1 MGRSYEIKEGRKVII
16 PTKKQVESMERK
28 QAAENTLIDALGRT
42 GMVNTVS
49 DIKMIEAYIK
59 TLGLSQKQQKEIL
72 ENARATDE
80 FIQLNVLRILKAL
93 RDGDTKNEMEDKKF
107 KFSLDN
113 LIKKWANSEVE
124 LMASYD
130 KNGKFLGYDT
140 QANSGIVYM
149 TTGAGQLVGGTT
161 IHTHPVL
168 KGEFFGGNF
177 SIGDWQ
183 GFRDTGER
191 RMVVTS
197 KEGTY
202 ILEKS
207 KPLKL
212 TNSDITKSYVRTLV
226 RINLSQKG
234 IKDDKTTKF
243 GCSKSELALWRDKH
257 HGAKEIAA
265 IAGVKF
271 TFIPNKGFEGLDK

>member
-28 QAAENTLIDALGRT
+28 QATANTLIDALGRT

-49 DIKMIEAYIK
+49 DIEMIEGYIK

-107 KFSLDN
+107 KFSLDS

-124 LMASYD
+124 LMAAYD

-140 QANSGIVYM
+140 QGNSGIVHM
-149 TTGAGQLVGGTT
+149 TTGAGQLVGGTS

-168 KGEFFGGNF
+168 KGEFLGGHF
-177 SIGDWQ
+177 SVGDWR
-183 GFRDTGER
+183 GFRDSGER

-212 TNSDITKSYVRTLV
+212 TNSDINKSYVRTTV
-226 RINLSQKG
+226 RTVLSKQA
-234 IKDDKTTKF
+234 IKDDKMTKF
-243 GCSKSELALWRDKH
+243 GCPKSDLAVWRDKH
-257 HGAKEIAA
+257 QGAKEIAA

-271 TFIPNKGFEGLDK
+271 TFIPNKGFEGIDK